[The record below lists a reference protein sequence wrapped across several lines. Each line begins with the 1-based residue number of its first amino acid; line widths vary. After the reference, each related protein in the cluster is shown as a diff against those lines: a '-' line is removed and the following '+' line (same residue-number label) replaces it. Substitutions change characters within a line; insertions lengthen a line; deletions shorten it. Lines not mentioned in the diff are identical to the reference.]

1 VDIEH
6 QPESSLRRALGL
18 VAAFDRA
25 LRENEDRVFAVR
37 RAADLDEVGR
47 DGRIGLIL
55 SLEGAEPLGLDP
67 GLADVFFEL
76 GVRMVGLTWNR
87 RNAFADGAAERGR
100 GGLSRLGHEL
110 VERLARL
117 GVMVDLS
124 HASEQTFAD
133 VLAHEARPHVL
144 VSHACCR
151 AVNDTP
157 RNVSDDQLRALAE
170 RDGVIGLMALPLA
183 VDPERPTIERL
194 VDHVEHAVSVAGIGH
209 VALGG
214 DFIEQVHAVV
224 GTTNVPDSLLRPGA
238 SMGQP
243 LEGLAGPADYP
254 ALIDALRARGFEGER
269 LDAILAGNWL
279 RLFHRAL
286 ST

>member
-18 VAAFDRA
+18 VTAFDRA

-37 RAADLDEVGR
+37 RTTDLAEVGR

-67 GLADVFFEL
+67 GLAGVFFEL

-87 RNAFADGAAERGR
+87 RNAFADGAAESGR

-133 VLAHEARPHVL
+133 VLAHEAHPQVL

-151 AVNDTP
+151 AVHDTP
-157 RNVSDDQLRALAE
+157 RNVSDDQLRALAD

-194 VDHVEHAVSVAGIGH
+194 VDHIDHAVSVAGIEH

-224 GTTNVPDSLLRPGA
+224 DPTNVPDSLLRPGA

-254 ALIDALRARGFEGER
+254 ALIDALRARRFEGER

-279 RLFHRAL
+279 RLFRRAL